1 MTQLRKVAVFGLD
14 GVTFDLLGPFMEEG
28 HLPNLKRL
36 IETGTSGELTS
47 TIPPVSASAWASM
60 ATGTNPGQHG
70 LIDFT
75 YPRPDGYQ
83 IEVSNRTMRRVVAL
97 WDIVSLAGGKVGVV
111 SVPMTFPPK
120 TTNGFIVSS
129 FMAPSQSSSYTS
141 PPELKAEIA
150 RTIGEPFPLHM
161 NEAKRTKDPAGFA
174 RELADM
180 ETKRADAVLHLMQ
193 TKPWDFF
200 MYVVESTDNL
210 QHEVWHILDPTHPR
224 HDPAQAEAARGV
236 ILDYYD
242 QVDVKLGEMLDAVP
256 DDTLVIVL
264 SDHGFGPFLNF
275 FHVNNWLVRAGYLR
289 IKRGGLSGLKYLLFK
304 LGFTPLNLARVVT
317 QLGLSGLRQ
326 HVKRGRGQGML
337 RRLFLSF
344 NDVDWART
352 KAFSVGNFGQVY
364 LNVKGR
370 RPKGAIDPGDAYEA
384 LRDEL
389 VEAALAL
396 RDPKTGEKVIQA
408 AYRSEE
414 VFHGRAFETM
424 PDLILH
430 TDRAKYVSF
439 GHADF
444 GSGNI
449 IEPSFGQTGHH
460 HMQGIVVLRG
470 PDVRAG
476 TKLEGATLLDVA
488 PTVLYAM
495 GLPVPRYMDGT
506 VLEAAFQPGVLTA
519 RPVTFSDDDGDISRT
534 QTDIYSEEDEAEIMQ
549 RLRDLGYVG

>member
-1 MTQLRKVAVFGLD
+1 MTELRKVAVFGLD
-14 GVTFDLLGPFMEEG
+14 GVTFDLLGPLMEEG

-36 IETGTSGELTS
+36 IEAGASGELTS

-75 YPRPDGYQ
+75 YPRPNGYQ
-83 IEVSNRTMRRVVAL
+83 IEVSNRTMRRMVAL
-97 WDIVSLAGGKVGVV
+97 WDIVAQAGGKVGVV
-111 SVPMTFPPK
+111 SVPMTFPPN
-120 TTNGFIVSS
+120 TTSGYIVSS
-129 FMAPSQSSSYTS
+129 FMAPSQSSPYTS
-141 PPELKAEIA
+141 PPELKSEIA
-150 RTIGEPFPLHM
+150 RAIGEPFPLHM

-174 RELADM
+174 RELAGM
-180 ETKRADAVLHLMQ
+180 ETKRADAVLYLMG

-210 QHEVWHILDPTHPR
+210 QHEVWHILDPAHPR
-224 HDPAQAEAARGV
+224 HDPAQAKATRGI

-242 QVDVKLGEMLDAVP
+242 QVDAKLGEMLDAVP
-256 DDTLVIVL
+256 DDALVIVL

-275 FHVNNWLVRAGYLR
+275 FHVNNWLVKAGYLR
-289 IKRGGLSGLKYLLFK
+289 IKRGGLSGLKYLLFR
-304 LGFTPLNLARVVT
+304 LGFTPLNLARLAT
-317 QLGLSGLRQ
+317 QLGLSGLRK
-326 HVKRGRGQGML
+326 HVKRGRGQSML

-370 RPKGAIDPGDAYEA
+370 RPQGAIDPGDAYEA

-389 VEAALAL
+389 IEAALAL

-476 TKLEGATLLDVA
+476 AKLEGATLLDVA

-495 GLPVPRYMDGT
+495 GLPVPHYMDGA
-506 VLEAAFQPGVLTA
+506 VLEAAFESETLAA
-519 RPVTFSDDDGDISRT
+519 RPIAFSDDDGDISRT